1 MAAGHDDQSNPWTAR
16 DYILAALGGCVV
28 ATAIVIIVS
37 VVLSPGRII
46 FSVTHAS
53 HKEMPDGG
61 VNLKLTIL
69 ANNTSHRAKARF
81 LSFFVDLT
89 NSSSSMGKYTTNVP
103 VVDPTFPFPNAT
115 YLLEPSSMSI
125 TASAHLLPGGILT
138 YFTGERLES
147 DSAGFTV
154 ILSSQV
160 KFKIGVAPTKIFD
173 IRVTCHD
180 VTFVQE
186 RSKHTAQQPFPCF
199 G

>member
-1 MAAGHDDQSNPWTAR
+1 MAAGHDDQVNSWTAR
-16 DYILAALGGCVV
+16 DYILAALGGYVV
-28 ATAIVIIVS
+28 AIAIVIIVS

-53 HKEMPDGG
+53 HKDMPDGG

-69 ANNTSHRAKARF
+69 ANNTSHRAKVRF
-81 LSFFVDLT
+81 LRFFVDLA
-89 NSSSSMGKYTTNVP
+89 NSSSSMGMYTTNAP

-115 YLLEPSSMSI
+115 YLLEPRFMSI
-125 TASAHLLPGGILT
+125 TASVHLLAGDIVS

-147 DSAGFTV
+147 NSAGFTV
-154 ILSSQV
+154 ILTSQV
-160 KFKIGVAPTKIFD
+160 KFQIGVAPTKIFD
-173 IRVTCHD
+173 IRVSCPG

-186 RSKHTAQQPFPCF
+186 RRKPTAQRPFPCY